1 MSQRYCGPCFRLA
14 RWFDDH
20 REMLEQD
27 FVMLKIDDFR
37 DLNGIEIAKRLTL
50 GKHHGVPFHAIFE
63 ADESMLVDSAGNLGN
78 IGHPSGY
85 EGKKHMR
92 KMLETGSKTL
102 TPKEVD
108 QLVDSLED

>member
-1 MSQRYCGPCFRLA
+1 
-14 RWFDDH
+14 
-20 REMLEQD
+20 
-27 FVMLKIDDFR
+27 MLKIDDFR

-85 EGKKHMR
+85 EGKKRMR

-102 TPKEVD
+102 TPSEID
-108 QLVDSLED
+108 QLVESLED